1 MIHYTVLFRANLNKM
16 KHQLKLLLTIF
27 SIFSCNSAYA
37 HVTIQ
42 EILSVVF
49 IFITAPY
56 LLSAALI
63 ALVLFLSRKKKTFIS
78 AKYWASILIFTGN
91 ILFMSLVC
99 FIFIIFWPTQYFYTL
114 LLITGEITL
123 AIAFWKLIR
132 IYKKLKD
139 ISET

>member
-1 MIHYTVLFRANLNKM
+1 M

-78 AKYWASILIFTGN
+78 AKYWVL
-91 ILFMSLVC
+91 
-99 FIFIIFWPTQYFYTL
+99 
-114 LLITGEITL
+114 
-123 AIAFWKLIR
+123 
-132 IYKKLKD
+132 
-139 ISET
+139 